1 MSTLRKSLGTL
12 FLISLMLT
20 SAVGSSSKIFA
31 QTPAAPAVRSKHE
44 TLIKD
49 ELYFGMSKP
58 EGGMISEA
66 QWEQFLNSEI
76 TPRFRDGLTV
86 LDGYGQY
93 LNSRGILAREKT
105 KVVILIYSPSSE
117 KNQAINEI
125 IDSYKQKFQQES
137 VLRVSS
143 TVQVSF

>member
-12 FLISLMLT
+12 FLVSLMLT
-20 SAVGSSSKIFA
+20 SAVGSSRNIQA
-31 QTPAAPAVRSKHE
+31 QTPATSAARAKQQIL
-44 TLIKD
+44 TKD

-58 EGGMISEA
+58 GGGMISEA

-76 TPRFRDGLTV
+76 TPRFPDGLTV

-93 LNSRGILAREKT
+93 LNSRGILAKEKT
-105 KVVILIYSPSSE
+105 KLVILIYVSSPD

-125 IDSYKQKFQQES
+125 IDSYKHKFQQES
-137 VLRVSS
+137 VLRVTS

>member
-1 MSTLRKSLGTL
+1 MSTLRKSLGTV
-12 FLISLMLT
+12 FLVSLMLA
-20 SAVGSSSKIFA
+20 SDVGFSNRMQA
-31 QTPAAPAVRSKHE
+31 QTPAAPAARGKQQ
-44 TLIKD
+44 TLTKD

-58 EGGMISEA
+58 GRGMISEA

-86 LDGYGQY
+86 LEGYGQY
-93 LNSRGILAREKT
+93 LNSRGILAKEKT
-105 KVVILIYSPSSE
+105 KLVILIYVSSPE

-137 VLRVSS
+137 VLRVNS
-143 TVQVSF
+143 TVQVSY

>member
-12 FLISLMLT
+12 FIVSLMLT
-20 SAVGSSSKIFA
+20 SAVGSSSNIQA
-31 QTPAAPAVRSKHE
+31 QTPATPAARAKQQIL
-44 TLIKD
+44 TKD

-58 EGGMISEA
+58 GGGMISEA
-66 QWEQFLNSEI
+66 QWEQFLKSEI
-76 TPRFRDGLTV
+76 TPRFSDGLTV

-93 LNSRGILAREKT
+93 LNSRGILAKEKT
-105 KVVILIYSPSSE
+105 KLVILIYVSSPE

-137 VLRVSS
+137 VLRVTS

>member
-1 MSTLRKSLGTL
+1 
-12 FLISLMLT
+12 
-20 SAVGSSSKIFA
+20 
-31 QTPAAPAVRSKHE
+31 
-44 TLIKD
+44 
-49 ELYFGMSKP
+49 
-58 EGGMISEA
+58 MISEV

-76 TPRFRDGLTV
+76 TPRFQDGLTV

-93 LNSRGILAREKT
+93 LNSSGILAREKT
-105 KVVILIYSPSSE
+105 KLVILIYSPSPK

-143 TVQVSF
+143 TVQVLF

>member
-12 FLISLMLT
+12 FLVSLLLT
-20 SAVGSSSKIFA
+20 STVGSSSKIQA
-31 QTPAAPAVRSKHE
+31 QTLATPAAGAKQQIL
-44 TLIKD
+44 TKD

-58 EGGMISEA
+58 GGGVISEA
-66 QWEQFLNSEI
+66 QWEQFLSSEI
-76 TPRFRDGLTV
+76 TPRFPDGLTV
-86 LDGYGQY
+86 LESYGQY
-93 LNSRGILAREKT
+93 LNSRGILAKEKT
-105 KVVILIYSPSSE
+105 KLVILMYVSSPE
-117 KNQAINEI
+117 KNQAIKEI

>member
-1 MSTLRKSLGTL
+1 MSTLRKSLGSL
-12 FLISLMLT
+12 FIVSLMLT
-20 SAVGSSSKIFA
+20 STIVSSGNIQA
-31 QTPAAPAVRSKHE
+31 QTPATSAPRAKQQIL
-44 TLIKD
+44 TKD

-58 EGGMISEA
+58 GGGMFSEA

-86 LDGYGQY
+86 LEGYGQY
-93 LNSRGILAREKT
+93 LNSRGILAKEKT
-105 KVVILIYSPSSE
+105 KLVILIYVPSPE

-143 TVQVSF
+143 TVQVSL

>member
-1 MSTLRKSLGTL
+1 MSTLRKSLGSI
-12 FLISLMLT
+12 FIVSLILT
-20 SAVGSSSKIFA
+20 SALGSSSNIHA
-31 QTPAAPAVRSKHE
+31 QTPAAPAARSKQE
-44 TLIKD
+44 TLTKD

-58 EGGMISEA
+58 GGGMISEA

-76 TPRFRDGLTV
+76 TPRFQDGLTV

-105 KVVILIYSPSSE
+105 KLVILIYSPSPE

-143 TVQVSF
+143 TVQVS

>member
-1 MSTLRKSLGTL
+1 MSTLRKSLGSL
-12 FLISLMLT
+12 FIVSLILT
-20 SAVGSSSKIFA
+20 SAVGSSSNIHA
-31 QTPAAPAVRSKHE
+31 QTPAASAARSKQE
-44 TLIKD
+44 TLTKD

-58 EGGMISEA
+58 GGGMISEA

-93 LNSRGILAREKT
+93 LNSAGILTREKT
-105 KVVILIYSPSSE
+105 KVVILIYSPNPE

-143 TVQVSF
+143 TVQVAF

>member
-12 FLISLMLT
+12 FIVSLILT
-20 SAVGSSSKIFA
+20 STIVSSGNIQA
-31 QTPAAPAVRSKHE
+31 QTPATSAARAKQQIL
-44 TLIKD
+44 TKD

-58 EGGMISEA
+58 GGGMISEA

-86 LDGYGQY
+86 LEGYGQY
-93 LNSRGILAREKT
+93 LNSRGILAKEKT
-105 KVVILIYSPSSE
+105 KLVILIYESSPE

-143 TVQVSF
+143 SLQVSF